1 MRREDLARAVADA
14 VVDVPGV
21 ARLHPG
27 TGVEVAT
34 LFPGGKVIGLRLS
47 GEVVEVHLVADRVPL
62 PPVADEAAAA
72 ARRVLAAAGDGR
84 DVRVVVE
91 DVEASAVERRAHTR
105 SGSAPT

>member
-14 VVDVPGV
+14 VIDVPGV

-47 GEVVEVHLVADRVPL
+47 GEAVEVHLVADRVPL
-62 PPVADEAAAA
+62 PPVADEAAGAA
-72 ARRVLAAAGDGR
+72 QRVLAAAGDGR

>member
-1 MRREDLARAVADA
+1 
-14 VVDVPGV
+14 V

-27 TGVEVAT
+27 GGVEVAT

-62 PPVADEAAAA
+62 PPIADEAAAA
-72 ARRVLAAAGDGR
+72 ARRVLNAVGDGR

-91 DVEASAVERRAHTR
+91 DVEAYAVERRRPRPVTP
-105 SGSAPT
+105 SGDVLE

>member
-21 ARLHPG
+21 TRLSPG

-34 LFPGGKVIGLRLS
+34 LFAGGKVIGLRLS

-62 PPVADEAAAA
+62 PPIADEAAAA
-72 ARRVLAAAGDGR
+72 ARRVLSAAGDPR
-84 DVRVVVE
+84 DVLVVME
-91 DVEASAVERRAHTR
+91 DVEASAVERRART
-105 SGSAPT
+105 

>member
-1 MRREDLARAVADA
+1 
-14 VVDVPGV
+14 
-21 ARLHPG
+21 
-27 TGVEVAT
+27 
-34 LFPGGKVIGLRLS
+34 
-47 GEVVEVHLVADRVPL
+47 VADRVPL

-72 ARRVLAAAGDGR
+72 AQRVLAAAGDGR